1 MVKLFLI
8 LVTSIYLFA
17 NPYETNCLYC
27 HKDKKELKY
36 FMAKYSLQYS
46 SEKKI
51 KKALFRFL
59 KNPTS
64 NKSVTPYGYIIEH
77 GFKEK
82 SRLNDKDLK
91 DAINTYYDRYN
102 LKQFIK

>member
-1 MVKLFLI
+1 MVKLFYIFLI
-8 LVTSIYLFA
+8 PIYLTA
-17 NPYETNCLYC
+17 GPYETNCLYC
-27 HKDKKELKY
+27 HKDKTELKY
-36 FMAKYSLQYS
+36 FMAKYSLKYS

-51 KKALFRFL
+51 KKAIYRFL

-64 NKSVTPYGYIIEH
+64 NKSVTPYGYIIKH

-82 SRLNDKDLK
+82 SRLKDKDLK
-91 DAINTYYDRYN
+91 DAIDTYYKKYN